1 MLRARFSDALKE
13 AMRAKH
19 ERKVGTVRLIIAA
32 LKDRDIA
39 ARGKGN
45 ADGIG
50 DDEIAQMLQS
60 MIKSRRESI
69 VLYEQG
75 GRVELAEQE
84 REEIAIIETFLPQQM
99 SAAEVEAAIKAAIAE
114 AGAKSIKDRGTV
126 MAPLPARHVGQMDF
140 AKASAA
146 IKALLS

>member
-99 SAAEVEAAIKAAIAE
+99 SAAEVDAAIAE
-114 AGAKSIKDRGTV
+114 AGAKSIKDMGKV
-126 MAPLPARHVGQMDF
+126 MATLKARHVGQMDF

>member
-84 REEIAIIETFLPQQM
+84 REEIAIIATFLPQQM

-114 AGAKSIKDRGTV
+114 AGAKSIKDMGKV
-126 MAPLPARHVGQMDF
+126 MATLKARHVGQMDF

-146 IKALLS
+146 IKASLS

>member
-114 AGAKSIKDRGTV
+114 AGAKSIKDMGKV
-126 MAPLPARHVGQMDF
+126 MATLKARHVGQMDF

>member
-50 DDEIAQMLQS
+50 EDEIAQMLQS

-99 SAAEVEAAIKAAIAE
+99 SAAEVDAAIKAAIAE
-114 AGAKSIKDRGTV
+114 AGSKSIKDMGKV
-126 MAPLPARHVGQMDF
+126 MATLKARHVGQMDF